1 LNSKKRVLEA
11 INRKK
16 TDRFPCSY
24 EATYEVS
31 ESLIEKLGLDGI
43 KTSSFPKSGSN
54 QPTSSDQRKFGMEHE
69 MALQKKLG
77 VDQSIVICPTS
88 DKAIGNWWG
97 LPLLSRKEDGS
108 LIGAWGIVF
117 REFKYP
123 YGTYIEIES
132 SPLSQIDDFNIIKKH
147 PVPSLDL
154 WDFDAYIDVLKKYKD
169 YFIWMNMNG
178 CFDISRFIRGTEQFF
193 IDLAFEPH
201 KAEVLLD
208 KANDLAIS
216 FFKKAIEK
224 VKGLVDGVYL
234 GDDFGTQQGLAI
246 SPQMWR
252 KYIKPRYKELVSVI
266 KSHGLKYC
274 HHTCGGVLP
283 IIPDMIEIG
292 FDVLNPIQPL
302 ARGMGPERLAKEFGK
317 DISFYGG
324 IDEQETLPRGT
335 SQDVKN
341 EVLYC
346 METLGKFGGYIV
358 APSHAFQPDTPL
370 ENVLAVYEAVMG
382 HEIQ

>member
-1 LNSKKRVLEA
+1 MNSKKRVLEA
-11 INRKK
+11 VNRKN

-31 ESLIEKLGLDGI
+31 ESLIMKLGLDRI
-43 KTSSFPKSGSN
+43 KTSSFSKSGSN
-54 QPTSSDQRKFGMEHE
+54 QPTASGQRKFGMDHE

-97 LPLLSRKEDGS
+97 LPLLSRRKDGKMV
-108 LIGAWGIVF
+108 GAWGIVF

-123 YGTYIEIES
+123 YGTYIEIDS
-132 SPLSQIDDFNIIKKH
+132 SPLSETDDLSAIKKH

-154 WDFDAYIDVLKKYKD
+154 WDFDAYVDVLKKFKD
-169 YFIWMNMNG
+169 YFVWMNMNG
-178 CFDISRFIRGTEQFF
+178 CFDFARYTRGTEQFF
-193 IDLAFEPH
+193 IDLAFEPQ

-208 KANDLAIS
+208 KANDLAIA
-216 FFKKAIEK
+216 FFKKAIGK

-246 SPQMWR
+246 SPRMWR
-252 KYIKPRYKELVSVI
+252 KYLKPRYTELVSVI

-283 IIPDMIEIG
+283 IIPDMVEIG

-302 ARGMGPERLAKEFGK
+302 ARGMDPEKLGKEFGK
-317 DISFYGG
+317 DITFYGG
-324 IDEQETLPRGT
+324 IDEQETLPGGT
-335 SQDVKN
+335 SLDVKN
-341 EVLYC
+341 EVLHC
-346 METLGKFGGYIV
+346 METLGKHGGYIV
-358 APSHAFQPDTPL
+358 APSQWITWMKRAL
-370 ENVLAVYEAVMG
+370 MG
-382 HEIQ
+382 